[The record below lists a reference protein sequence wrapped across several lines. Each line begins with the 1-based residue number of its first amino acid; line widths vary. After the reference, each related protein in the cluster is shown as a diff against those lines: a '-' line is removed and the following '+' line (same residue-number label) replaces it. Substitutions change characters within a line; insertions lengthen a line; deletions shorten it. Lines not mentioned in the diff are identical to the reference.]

1 MVHGGRY
8 DGFCKEFVC
17 TEGQA
22 RPIPRDCRSEKL
34 EAGQRIL
41 TTETLI
47 KAFSYPSSA
56 LCLLCESCVCE
67 SGIVASSNSL

>member
-1 MVHGGRY
+1 MGVWVGERRTAEAEAWSMEAGTTV
-8 DGFCKEFVC
+8 CKEFVC

-47 KAFSYPSSA
+47 KAFSLIRRPRF
-56 LCLLCESCVCE
+56 LPV
-67 SGIVASSNSL
+67 V